1 MPGLLLVL
9 GAILV
14 VVGFAGTLLPAL
26 PGIPIVFLGLLLAA
40 WADGFHKVGYFTLF
54 LLFLLMVA
62 AMVADFLASSL
73 GAKKMG
79 ASWQAIAGAS
89 AGTLVGF
96 FLGLPGL
103 LLGPFAGAVL
113 GEWYARRD
121 LRRAGKIG
129 LAAWLGLLVGIA
141 AKLAVAFVMV
151 GLFVFAYLV

>member
-1 MPGLLLVL
+1 MSGILLLL
-9 GAILV
+9 GAVLV
-14 VVGFAGTLLPAL
+14 LVGLAGTILPAI
-26 PGIPIVFLGLLLAA
+26 PGVPIVFLGLLLAA
-40 WADGFHKVGYFTLF
+40 WADGFHKVGFFTLF
-54 LLFLLMVA
+54 LLFLLTIA
-62 AMVADFLASSL
+62 AMVADFAASSL
-73 GAKKMG
+73 GVKKMG

-89 AGTLVGF
+89 VGTLAGF

-141 AKLAVAFVMV
+141 AKLAAAFMMV

>member
-1 MPGLLLVL
+1 MSGILLLL
-9 GAILV
+9 GAVLV
-14 VVGFAGTLLPAL
+14 LVGLAGTVLPAL
-26 PGIPIVFLGLLLAA
+26 PGVPIVFVGLLLAA
-40 WADGFHKVGYFTLF
+40 WADGFQKVGYFTLF
-54 LLFLLMVA
+54 LLFLLTVA
-62 AMVADFLASSL
+62 SMVADFAASSV
-73 GAKKMG
+73 GVKKMG

-89 AGTLVGF
+89 VGTLGGF

-103 LLGPFAGAVL
+103 LLGPFVGAVL

-141 AKLAVAFVMV
+141 AKLGAVFLMV